1 MEQKDYT
8 LRNDNG
14 RIIFERYTGTD
25 ECFRVPEGV
34 TEIAERAFA
43 DNKRL
48 KHIDLGDVISVGAFA
63 FQDCSNLETVLM
75 DKAEVISAGAFE
87 FCSSLHT
94 VSIGAVK
101 TIGDMAFRHCRQ
113 LDIAEMPRSLTSIG
127 AGTFSHTAI
136 KTARIDWLEEIPRAL
151 FSGDTCLTYADI
163 SGARIIGLRGVQVS
177 VCGLVWR
184 SREHRQ
190 QGFLQVRLF

>member
-87 FCSSLHT
+87 FCS
-94 VSIGAVK
+94 
-101 TIGDMAFRHCRQ
+101 
-113 LDIAEMPRSLTSIG
+113 
-127 AGTFSHTAI
+127 
-136 KTARIDWLEEIPRAL
+136 
-151 FSGDTCLTYADI
+151 
-163 SGARIIGLRGVQVS
+163 
-177 VCGLVWR
+177 
-184 SREHRQ
+184 
-190 QGFLQVRLF
+190 